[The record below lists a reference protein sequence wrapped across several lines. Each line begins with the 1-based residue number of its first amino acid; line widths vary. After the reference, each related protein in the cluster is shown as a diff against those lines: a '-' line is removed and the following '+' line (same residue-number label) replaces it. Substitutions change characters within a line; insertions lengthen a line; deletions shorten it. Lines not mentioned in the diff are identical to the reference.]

1 MSPLMK
7 NFLLWSHGAS
17 FSCREG
23 VMIGTAQ
30 RTCLVLS
37 ILFVARALSGC
48 SPSVGPISLAPPAY
62 TVGGTISGL
71 AGSGL
76 TFFRNGSSIGRG
88 ANGTYPDLGMGPL
101 LAGQAYDI
109 TVIVQP
115 TSPSQTCTVSNGTGT
130 IGNANVTNVQVTC
143 KTNATRFVYVA
154 NDGSNSISTY
164 TIDATTGA
172 LTAVATLSVSAGT
185 PHFLAVNPQR
195 GYLYMTNGGSND
207 VSVYAVDAASGALT
221 AVNGSPF
228 PTGSNPSSVTIHP
241 SGALV
246 YVTNQTDGTISAY
259 SQDPASGALIA
270 VAGSP
275 FTMGSNP
282 VSVAIPDWTNPL
294 FDVYLYACGGSNNIS
309 AFTINEN
316 GTTLT
321 GALAAMSGS
330 PFPAGSSPVS
340 MVVDPVGKFI
350 YVASQGDGTVSAYA
364 GDPAKGSLTPI
375 AGSPFAAGRGPSA
388 VVDTFGGFAYVA
400 NKTDSSI
407 SAYQISAGVLRA
419 TVGSPFMAGT
429 APSSLTVD
437 NLGKFLYAVNSGSNN
452 ISAYAIDPA
461 TGALTPVTGSPFASG
476 SGPASIAVSN

>member
-1 MSPLMK
+1 
-7 NFLLWSHGAS
+7 
-17 FSCREG
+17 
-23 VMIGTAQ
+23 MIGTAQ
-30 RTCLVLS
+30 RTPLVPS
-37 ILFVARALSGC
+37 ILLVAYALSGC
-48 SPSVGPISLAPPAY
+48 SSGVGPISLAPPTY

-76 TFFRNGSSIGRG
+76 TLFRNGSTIARG
-88 ANGTYPDLGMGPL
+88 ANGIYPDLGLGTL
-101 LAGQAYDI
+101 LAGQAYDV

-130 IGNANVTNVQVTC
+130 IGNANVTNVQVAC

-172 LTAVATLSVSAGT
+172 LTAVASLSVAAGT

-207 VSVYAVDAASGALT
+207 VSVYAIDGANGALT

-228 PTGSNPSSVTIHP
+228 PTGGNPSSVSIHP
-241 SGALV
+241 NGTLV
-246 YVTNQTDGTISAY
+246 YVTNQSDGTISAY
-259 SQDPASGALIA
+259 TQDPASGALMA

-282 VSVAIPDWTNPL
+282 VSLAIPDWTNPL
-294 FDVYLYACGGSNNIS
+294 LDMYLYACGGSSNVQ

-321 GALAAMSGS
+321 GALTVMSGS
-330 PFPAGSSPVS
+330 PFPGGSSPVS
-340 MVVDPVGKFI
+340 MAVDPVGNFI
-350 YVASQGDGTVSAYA
+350 HVANQGDGTVSAYS
-364 GDPAKGSLTPI
+364 GDPARGSLTPI

-400 NKTDSSI
+400 NKTDGTI
-407 SAYQISAGVLRA
+407 SAYQISAGALQAVA
-419 TVGSPFMAGT
+419 GSPFMAGT
-429 APSSLTVD
+429 APSSLIVD
-437 NLGKFLYAVNSGSNN
+437 NLGKFLYAVNSGANN

-461 TGALTPVTGSPFASG
+461 TGALTPVSGSPFG
-476 SGPASIAVSN
+476 SGNGPVSIAVSD